1 MENALFVCFCFTG
14 SCEVEEFY
22 DPKDSALGLI
32 KEAVEKRGKTLLP
45 RLLQY
50 LHSILVAY
58 QQNPHQ
64 AGADFRVRFWAR
76 GYCPLGRSRSSCGLF
91 GSGFGVRHTD
101 IGTDHRNPVLYLL
114 LYIHVLI

>member
-1 MENALFVCFCFTG
+1 
-14 SCEVEEFY
+14 VEEFY

-64 AGADFRVRFWAR
+64 PGADFRVR
-76 GYCPLGRSRSSCGLF
+76 LGALVGEEQKF
-91 GSGFGVRHTD
+91 V
-101 IGTDHRNPVLYLL
+101 
-114 LYIHVLI
+114 